1 MERITA
7 ISITISMFLAAKNIG
22 GVMAKEESEDDKAYD
37 DSQSLQPKVGNDD
50 SGQISLPQEIT

>member
-1 MERITA
+1 MERINA

-37 DSQSLQPKVGNDD
+37 DSQSLQPKVRDDD
-50 SGQISLPQEIT
+50 SGQISLP